1 MKAICNAKKRK
12 VHGNSRWW
20 IMVKSIGN
28 PKVTYKKSISSIW
41 GGGGGYNSFWKAHFS
56 NNFPIQLS
64 SISITSSIFIFL
76 AYFNLVS
83 KYNRN
88 KFSDLYF
95 QISDRNRKY
104 TSFNK
109 AWKTSFKP
117 NLFGM
122 NSKEKNYQHTPS
134 TNLQL

>member
-1 MKAICNAKKRK
+1 MMDHGKIDWKSKR
-12 VHGNSRWW
+12 
-20 IMVKSIGN
+20 
-28 PKVTYKKSISSIW
+28 VTYKKSISSIW
-41 GGGGGYNSFWKAHFS
+41 GGGGGGTIHFGKAHFS

-64 SISITSSIFIFL
+64 SISSFFL

-95 QISDRNRKY
+95 QMSDRNRKY

-109 AWKTSFKP
+109 A
-117 NLFGM
+117 
-122 NSKEKNYQHTPS
+122 
-134 TNLQL
+134 